1 MSEQIYRSG
10 FVSLIGRPNV
20 GKSTL
25 LNQLSGMHLAI
36 TSPKPQ
42 TTRALV
48 RAIVTDDNSQIVFL
62 DTPGM
67 LRPKNRLGESMKASV
82 HTAIREAD
90 VIAVLVDATAA
101 TAKQAYPG
109 VPQKEEELLKLAF
122 SRQVPVVLL
131 LNKVDRVRKEA
142 LLPLIAL
149 YASAYSFAAILP
161 VSARTGDGI
170 DELLDQLRQL
180 LPQGAPVFPA
190 DMVTDQTERSLTAEL
205 IREQILYHT
214 EKEIPHGTAVTIE
227 SFEEPVDESG
237 ERLRAVIHAV
247 ITCERDTHTG
257 ILIGKGGSML
267 KQIGQDARQ
276 RIEQMLGCPC
286 YLELFVKVREDWR
299 NRPGM
304 LRGLG
309 FDDQN

>member
-1 MSEQIYRSG
+1 MSEQNYRSG

-42 TTRALV
+42 TTRSLV
-48 RAIVTDDNSQIVFL
+48 RAIVTNEDSQIVFL

-67 LRPKNRLGESMKASV
+67 LKPKNRLGENMKASV
-82 HTAIREAD
+82 HTAVGQAD
-90 VIAVLVDATAA
+90 VIAVLVDAIAA
-101 TAKQAYPG
+101 TAEKAYPG
-109 VPQKEEELLKLAF
+109 IPQREAELLRMAF
-122 SRQVPVVLL
+122 SRQVPVILL
-131 LNKVDRVRKEA
+131 LNKVDRIRKDA
-142 LLPLIAL
+142 LLPLIEL
-149 YASAYSFAAILP
+149 YASAYAFAAILP
-161 VSARTGDGI
+161 ISARTGDGM
-170 DELLDQLRQL
+170 DELLAQLRQL
-180 LPQGAPVFPA
+180 LPQGTPLFPD
-190 DMVTDQTERSLTAEL
+190 DMMTDQTERGLTAEL
-205 IREQILYHT
+205 IREQILFHT

-227 SFEEPVDESG
+227 SFEEIEDETG
-237 ERLRAVIHAV
+237 ERTRAVIHAV
-247 ITCERDTHTG
+247 ITCEKDTHKG
-257 ILIGKGGSML
+257 ILIGKGGQML
-267 KQIGQDARQ
+267 KRIGQDARQ

-286 YLELFVKVREDWR
+286 YLELFIKVREDWR